1 MLFRVRR
8 GRAWSGDDRQRGLR
22 SSGLGPGEWLP
33 TVRVC
38 PVSTRFGTGHRV
50 LVAGG
55 AGFVPSHVVDR
66 LLERGASVVVVD
78 NFITGAKE
86 NVAHHE
92 GNPQFTL
99 VEADVAEPL
108 PSGIAALDAPFDAI
122 LHLASPASPTDFR
135 RYAIEIMRVNG
146 IGTLNLLERAIADG
160 ARFLL
165 ASTSEAYGDPLV
177 HPQPETYW
185 GNVNP
190 VGVRSV
196 YDESKRFAEAATMA
210 YHRDRGAD
218 VAIVRIFNTYG
229 PRMALGDG
237 RAIPTF
243 ITQALR
249 GEPLTVTGSG
259 EQTRSICY
267 VDDLVRGI
275 LALLD
280 STQTG
285 PVNCGTE
292 HEISM
297 RELAELIVALTGSD
311 SPVVHIEKAPDDPE
325 RRRPDLTLARQLLG
339 YEPTVPPEVGLSRT
353 ISYFRER
360 LT

>member
-1 MLFRVRR
+1 VEIV
-8 GRAWSGDDRQRGLR
+8 Q
-22 SSGLGPGEWLP
+22 
-33 TVRVC
+33 
-38 PVSTRFGTGHRV
+38 RFGEDARI

-66 LLERGASVVVVD
+66 LLERGASVVVAD
-78 NFITGAKE
+78 NFITGVKE

-92 GNPQFTL
+92 GNPRFSL
-99 VEADVAEPL
+99 VEIDLADGL
-108 PSGIAALDAPFDAI
+108 PPDVPVLEGRFDAI

-135 RYAIEIMRVNG
+135 RYALEILRVNAV
-146 IGTLNLLERAIADG
+146 GTLHLLERAVADN

-165 ASTSEAYGDPLV
+165 ASTSEAYGDPQV

-190 VGVRSV
+190 IGVRSV

-229 PRMALGDG
+229 PRMSIDDG

-249 GEPLTVTGSG
+249 GEDVTIFGSG
-259 EQTRSICY
+259 LQTRSICY

-280 STQTG
+280 STETG

-292 HEISM
+292 HEITM
-297 RELAELIVALTGSD
+297 RELADTVVALVGS
-311 SPVVHIEKAPDDPE
+311 SSTVVNLPKPPDDPE
-325 RRRPDLTLARQLLG
+325 RRRPDLTLARTLLG
-339 YEPTVPPEVGLSRT
+339 YAPTVAPPEGLRRT
-353 ISYFRER
+353 IAYFATR
-360 LT
+360 LGLPVPG

>member
-1 MLFRVRR
+1 MTN
-8 GRAWSGDDRQRGLR
+8 
-22 SSGLGPGEWLP
+22 EP
-33 TVRVC
+33 TT
-38 PVSTRFGTGHRV
+38 SRFGAGSRV

-66 LLERGASVVVVD
+66 LIERGASVVVVD
-78 NFITGAKE
+78 NFVTGAKE
-86 NVAHHE
+86 NLADHE
-92 GNPQFTL
+92 GDPRFAL
-99 VEADVAEPL
+99 VEADVSEPL
-108 PSGIAALDAPFDAI
+108 PAGVPALETRFDAI
-122 LHLASPASPTDFR
+122 MHLASPASPTDFR

-146 IGTLNLLERAIADG
+146 VGTLNLLERAATDG

-177 HPQPETYW
+177 HPQPESYW

-190 VGVRSV
+190 IGVRSV
-196 YDESKRFAEAATMA
+196 YDESKRFAEAAAMA
-210 YHRDRGAD
+210 YRRDRGVD
-218 VAIVRIFNTYG
+218 VGIVRIFNTYG

-249 GEPLTVTGSG
+249 GEPLTVMGSG

-280 STQTG
+280 SNETG

-297 RELAELIVALTGSD
+297 RALAEMIVALVGSD
-311 SPVVHIEKAPDDPE
+311 SPVIHVEKAPDDPE
-325 RRRPDLTLARQLLG
+325 RRRPDLTLARRLLG
-339 YEPTVPPEVGLSRT
+339 YEPSVPPEVGLRQT
-353 ISYFRER
+353 IEFFRRR
-360 LT
+360 LA

>member
-1 MLFRVRR
+1 MTIV
-8 GRAWSGDDRQRGLR
+8 
-22 SSGLGPGEWLP
+22 P
-33 TVRVC
+33 
-38 PVSTRFGTGHRV
+38 RFGAGSRI

-66 LLERGASVVVVD
+66 LLERGADVVVLD

-86 NVAHHE
+86 NVADHE
-92 GNPQFTL
+92 DDPRFSL
-99 VEADVAEPL
+99 VEADIAEPL
-108 PSGIAALDAPFDAI
+108 PGSPALEGRFDAI

-135 RYAIEIMRVNG
+135 RYAIEIMRANG
-146 IGTLNLLERAIADG
+146 IGSLRLLERAVADG
-160 ARFLL
+160 ARFLF

-177 HPQPETYW
+177 HPQPESYW

-190 VGVRSV
+190 VGERSV

-210 YHRDRGAD
+210 HARDRGAD

-249 GEPLTVTGSG
+249 GEPVTVMGTG

-280 STQTG
+280 SHETG

-292 HEISM
+292 HEISI
-297 RELAELIVALTGSD
+297 RALAETIVGLAGSS
-311 SPVVHIEKAPDDPE
+311 SPIVHVAKAPDDPE
-325 RRRPDLTLARQLLG
+325 RRRPDLTLARRLLG
-339 YEPTVPPEVGLSRT
+339 YEPSVPPEEGLFRT
-353 ISYFRER
+353 IAYFRGR
-360 LT
+360 INS

>member
-1 MLFRVRR
+1 MENE
-8 GRAWSGDDRQRGLR
+8 
-22 SSGLGPGEWLP
+22 P
-33 TVRVC
+33 
-38 PVSTRFGTGHRV
+38 RFGAGSRI

-55 AGFVPSHVVDR
+55 EGFVPSHVVDR
-66 LLERGASVVVVD
+66 LVERGASVVVVD

-86 NVAHHE
+86 NVEHLQGHP
-92 GNPQFTL
+92 GFTL
-99 VEADVAEPL
+99 VELDVSEPF
-108 PSGIAALDAPFDAI
+108 PEGIAALEGRFDAI

-135 RYAIEIMRVNG
+135 RYALEILRVNG
-146 IGTLNLLERAIADG
+146 LGTLHLLERAVADN
-160 ARFLL
+160 ARFLY

-190 VGVRSV
+190 IGVRSV
-196 YDESKRFAEAATMA
+196 YDESKRFGEAAAMA
-210 YHRDRGAD
+210 YHRDKGAD

-229 PRMALGDG
+229 PRMAIGDG

-249 GEPLTVTGSG
+249 GEPVTVMGTG

-280 STQTG
+280 SRETG

-297 RELAELIVALTGSD
+297 RRLAETIVALTGST
-311 SPVVHIEKAPDDPE
+311 SPIVHVEKAPDDPE
-325 RRRPDLTLARQLLG
+325 RRRPDLTLARRLLG
-339 YEPTVPPEVGLSRT
+339 YEPTVAPEVGLRRT
-353 ISYFRER
+353 VEHFATR
-360 LT
+360 LGLPTPTPSS

>member
-1 MLFRVRR
+1 M
-8 GRAWSGDDRQRGLR
+8 
-22 SSGLGPGEWLP
+22 
-33 TVRVC
+33 
-38 PVSTRFGTGHRV
+38 RFGAGSRI

-66 LLERGASVVVVD
+66 LLERGATVVVVD
-78 NFITGAKE
+78 NFITGSKD

-92 GNPQFTL
+92 SNPRFTL
-99 VEADVAEPL
+99 VEADVSEPL
-108 PSGIAALDAPFDAI
+108 PRGVAALDERFDAV

-146 IGTLNLLERAIADG
+146 IGTLHLLERAVADG

-190 VGVRSV
+190 IGVRSV
-196 YDESKRFAEAATMA
+196 YDESKRFGEAATMA

-249 GEPLTVTGSG
+249 GEPITVMGTG
-259 EQTRSICY
+259 EQTRSITY

-280 STQTG
+280 STHTG

-297 RELAELIVALTGSD
+297 RALAELIVSLTGSA
-311 SPVVHIEKAPDDPE
+311 SPIVHVEKAPDDPE
-325 RRRPDLTLARQLLG
+325 RRRPDLTRARELLG
-339 YEPTVPPEVGLSRT
+339 YEPTVRPETGLAHT
-353 ISYFRER
+353 IEYFRRR
-360 LT
+360 LA